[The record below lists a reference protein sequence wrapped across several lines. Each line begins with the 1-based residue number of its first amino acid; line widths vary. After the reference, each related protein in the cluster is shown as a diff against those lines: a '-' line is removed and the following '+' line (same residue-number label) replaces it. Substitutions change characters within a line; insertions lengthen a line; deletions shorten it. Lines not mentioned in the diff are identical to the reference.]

1 VLVICRA
8 KLPAYMRPVQL
19 IQVDEL
25 PRNANGK
32 VDRKA
37 AKALLEQADQR

>member
-1 VLVICRA
+1 
-8 KLPAYMRPVQL
+8 MRPAQAVQFD
-19 IQVDEL
+19 QL

-37 AKALLEQADQR
+37 AKALLEQAEQR